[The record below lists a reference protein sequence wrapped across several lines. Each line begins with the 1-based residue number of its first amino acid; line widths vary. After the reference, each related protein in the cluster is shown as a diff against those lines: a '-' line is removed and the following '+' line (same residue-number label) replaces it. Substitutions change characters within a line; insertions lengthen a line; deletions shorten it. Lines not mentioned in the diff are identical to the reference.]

1 MIRRSTIIFLTAIL
15 SFANAQ
21 DRAPVEPTSLPTP
34 DQPVAPVK
42 PSVEKLDETH
52 YRIGKI
58 LLDLTTREIR
68 FPAKVNTSTMPLE
81 FLLVNE
87 NGKLHE
93 SLLKTDVSPTQL
105 NLAFTLL
112 RYLPSREL
120 YPLPNDHGGSSN
132 EFPKI
137 STEMK
142 TAARVLIEVE
152 TKDGGKLR
160 RFPANEW
167 IQQTVKTT
175 AMPAGPWVYGAS
187 EFNEGRYAPEVSGDM
202 IAIFVTNSAIIN
214 YPGEDNA
221 GEDVW
226 IPYPKRV
233 PVENTDVSV
242 IISPFLKNKPHPKP

>member
-1 MIRRSTIIFLTAIL
+1 MILRSAIIFLTASL
-15 SFANAQ
+15 AFAPAQ
-21 DRAPVEPTSLPTP
+21 DRAPVEPASLPAP

-42 PSVEKLDETH
+42 PSVEKLDETR
-52 YRIGKI
+52 YQVGKI
-58 LLDLTTREIR
+58 IFDQKTREIR

-93 SLLKTDVSPTQL
+93 SLLKTDASPTQL
-105 NLAFTLL
+105 NLVFTLL
-112 RYLPSREL
+112 RYPPSREL

-137 STEMK
+137 PTEMK
-142 TAARVLIEVE
+142 SAARVLIEVE
-152 TKDGGKLR
+152 WKDGGKTR
-160 RFPANEW
+160 RLAANEL

-187 EFNEGRYAPEVSGDM
+187 EFNDGKYAPEVSGDM
-202 IAIFVTNSAIIN
+202 IAIFVTNSALIN
-214 YPGEDNA
+214 YPGEDNT

-226 IPYPKRV
+226 IPYPKRI
-233 PVENTDVSV
+233 PVEDTDVTV
-242 IISPFLKNKPHPKP
+242 IISPFSNNKPLPKP